1 MTDVE
6 ARILRN
12 QIEIMWTL
20 SYLMKCAKPDLIG
33 KAAEMD
39 RMRDDLA
46 MASKDTKA
54 LLERTSDSAISAR
67 GGRLCE

>member
-33 KAAEMD
+33 KAGEMD